1 MAAGNSRSRLDQ
13 STGIVEG
20 LATVNNVQFVIQVC
34 RGIIRSQR
42 VRRTLMFWDVVV
54 VLAMMFLGST
64 FFWPWL
70 RQHPVLFLGYWA
82 ACAWL
87 TILAALLAV
96 YDMAKVRLEAKQA
109 REELKRELMQAK
121 DVESSHDSHT
131 H

>member
-1 MAAGNSRSRLDQ
+1 
-13 STGIVEG
+13 
-20 LATVNNVQFVIQVC
+20 VNNAQFIIQVC

-70 RQHPVLFLGYWA
+70 RGRPFIFLGYWGV
-82 ACAWL
+82 CAWL

-96 YDMAKVRLEAKQA
+96 YDLAKVRLDAKRA
-109 REELKRELMQAK
+109 HDDLKRELLDSQ
-121 DVESSHDSHT
+121 DSDSSHDSDAH
-131 H
+131 